1 VLNTIL
7 RGHYKIVKHLGG
19 GGFGQTYLAE
29 DIDLPKHSICVV
41 KQLKPTSK
49 EPFVLETAKRLF
61 DQEAEVLYS
70 LGSHDR
76 IPRLLAHF
84 QEGEEFY
91 LVQEFADG
99 RDLTHEIGKG
109 IRLPE
114 SFTIDLLKEV
124 LEILVFV
131 HERGV
136 VHRDIKPANL
146 IRRKS
151 DRKIVLIDFGAVKE
165 IGSLAIDS
173 KGNTNLTI
181 AIGSPGY
188 MPTEQIN
195 GKPRFSSDIYAV
207 GMMGIQAITGAEPR
221 RFAENPETAELI
233 WRDRIPQGLYS
244 PQFLD
249 ILDKMVRY
257 DFRQRYQTAQEVLQ
271 AIASLPI
278 DSADNSDLQT
288 VINENTQQQV
298 IPLTEQQPPH
308 KNLPWTKIAIG
319 GGCAVAAT
327 IAAIAIF
334 HKPTSITPTTNNIPQ
349 SIPKSSVAASP
360 SPSNLASP
368 SPMKSVEDDYIEVS
382 KFYYRNSK
390 YPEALT
396 SIEQALKLA
405 PNNAI
410 AWERRGMTLEKLN
423 RYKEAYDSYN
433 KAIAI
438 KPDAQSPKLKRDVLV
453 RVLGMSKLNN

>member
-1 VLNTIL
+1 MLNIIL
-7 RGHYKIVKHLGG
+7 RGHYKIIKRLGG

-84 QEGEEFY
+84 QESEEFY

-109 IRLPE
+109 IRLPQ
-114 SFTIDLLKEV
+114 SFVIDLIKEV

-165 IGSLAIDS
+165 IGSLAVDS
-173 KGNTNLTI
+173 QGNTNLTI

-207 GMMGIQAITGAEPR
+207 GMMAIQAITGAEPR
-221 RFAENPETAELI
+221 RFAEHPETAELI
-233 WRDRIPQGLYS
+233 WRDRLPLDTYT

-249 ILDKMVRY
+249 VIDKMVRY
-257 DFRQRYQTAQEVLQ
+257 DFRQRYQTAQEVLEAIGLLPMDTSDLKTIVNSETKQQ
-271 AIASLPI
+271 AISPATT
-278 DSADNSDLQT
+278 Q
-288 VINENTQQQV
+288 INKQ
-298 IPLTEQQPPH
+298 
-308 KNLPWTKIAIG
+308 NLPWGKIAIG
-319 GGCAVAAT
+319 GGCAVVVST

-334 HKPTSITPTTNNIPQ
+334 HKTPVANQDANNSVQP
-349 SIPKSSVAASP
+349 SSKPSVVLSP
-360 SPSNLASP
+360 SPTISATTTP
-368 SPMKSVEDDYIEVS
+368 TKSVEDDYIETS
-382 KFYYRNSK
+382 KFYYRNNK
-390 YPEALT
+390 FPEALT
-396 SIEQALKLA
+396 SIDQALKLA

-410 AWERRGMTLEKLN
+410 AWERRGMTLEKLSK
-423 RYKEAYDSYN
+423 YKEAYDSYN
-433 KAIAI
+433 KAVEI
-438 KPDAQSPKLKRDVLV
+438 KPDAQVAKKRMDDLARILKL
-453 RVLGMSKLNN
+453 SKPNK

>member
-1 VLNTIL
+1 MLNTIL
-7 RGHYKIVKHLGG
+7 RGHYQIIKHLGG

-29 DIDLPKHSICVV
+29 DIDLPKHPICVV

-61 DQEAEVLYS
+61 EQESEVLYS

-99 RDLTHEIGKG
+99 KDLTYEIGKG

-114 SFTIDLLKEV
+114 RFVIELIKEV
-124 LEILVFV
+124 LEILVFI

-165 IGSLAIDS
+165 IGSLAVDS
-173 KGNTNLTI
+173 QGNTNLTI

-207 GMMGIQAITGAEPR
+207 GMMAIQAITGAEPR
-221 RFAENPETAELI
+221 RFAEHPETAELI
-233 WRDRIPQGLYS
+233 WRDHVPQDSYS
-244 PQFLD
+244 PLFLNV
-249 ILDKMVRY
+249 LDKMVRY
-257 DFRQRYQTAQEVLQ
+257 DFRQRYQTASKVLE
-271 AIASLPI
+271 AIDLLPKGT
-278 DSADNSDLQT
+278 SELQT
-288 VINENTQQQV
+288 IVNSETKQEAIS
-298 IPLTEQQPPH
+298 LTTTKTNKQ
-308 KNLPWTKIAIG
+308 NLPLKKIAIG
-319 GGCAVAAT
+319 GGCAVIVST

-334 HKPTSITPTTNNIPQ
+334 HKTPVTNQDANN
-349 SIPKSSVAASP
+349 SSVQP
-360 SPSNLASP
+360 SSKPSVAP
-368 SPMKSVEDDYIEVS
+368 SKSAEEVFMTDS
-382 KFYYRNSK
+382 KFFYSNGK
-390 YPEALT
+390 YNEAL
-396 SIEQALKLA
+396 INIDKALKLA
-405 PNNAI
+405 PNNAM
-410 AWERRGMTLEKLN
+410 AWEQKGKTLEKLS
-423 RYKEAYDSYN
+423 RYKEAYDAYN
-433 KAIAI
+433 KAIEI
-438 KPDAQSPKLKRDVLV
+438 KPNAQVAKSKRDELIHII
-453 RVLGMSKLNN
+453 GQSKFNK